1 MIVKECG
8 VETDA
13 RQRQLKAFG
22 SPQFPVYCSDVD
34 MDTMDVPW
42 HWHDELELDVPVS
55 GKIRLSVDGREWI
68 LEPGEGM
75 FLNTGVVH
83 GIWPASSEHCRLHA
97 IVFHPRLVGGSPESV
112 YWQDYLKPLLSGAMP
127 ACFLGRD
134 EAWQQ
139 EVLEQ
144 FHSAWQSCLTE
155 ERGFEF
161 NVRGA
166 LSRLVFLLTEHRPAL
181 EKRPSEK
188 SLRDMARIKTMLQFI
203 QVHYSQPLTAAQIAQ
218 SAAIS
223 ESECLRCF
231 RNVIGTTPIQYLNQY
246 RVQRA
251 EELLLSTDW
260 KITEIGGQ
268 CGFQEMGWFA
278 RTFRKLKGCTPSE
291 YRKRNEET
299 GPDIKS

>member
-22 SPQFPVYCSDVD
+22 SPQFPVYCAEVD
-34 MDTMDVPW
+34 MAVLEIPW
-42 HWHDELELDVPVS
+42 HWHDELEVDFPVS
-55 GKIRLSVDGREWI
+55 GRVCMTVDGKSWSLKPGDCLFVNAGAVHSVRAENQ
-68 LEPGEGM
+68 EPC
-75 FLNTGVVH
+75 T
-83 GIWPASSEHCRLHA
+83 LHA

-112 YWQDYLKPLLSGAMP
+112 FWQEYLKPMLSDGAAPSCLLGT
-127 ACFLGRD
+127 GEDWRG
-134 EAWQQ
+134 EA
-139 EVLEQ
+139 LEQ
-144 FHSAWQSCLTE
+144 IHSAWQSCLNE

-161 NVRGA
+161 NVRSA
-166 LSRLVFLLTEHRPAL
+166 LSRLVFLLAEHRPVL

-188 SLRDMARIKTMLQFI
+188 TLRDMARIKTMLQFI

-218 SAAIS
+218 SAAVS

-231 RNVIGTTPIQYLNQY
+231 RNVIGATPIQYLNQY

-251 EELLLSTDW
+251 AELLLSTDL
-260 KITEIGGQ
+260 KITEIGGL

-291 YRKRNEET
+291 YRK
-299 GPDIKS
+299 K